1 VQITS
6 RTGGTSGAESA
17 QCAGVPIRPC
27 RDRRSTVTL
36 EWHLGKAFRSLS
48 YLPRKPLSSLHRSI
62 LSPSGAIWKTRGRFT
77 RARRAAARR
86 TTTDEE
92 PHEHDAQTR
101 DGDLVRLRSDGR
113 VERGH
118 PLSLTS
124 AFGGHGGRSDH
135 LTTPVGEAHAH
146 QPSTDCSRVTR
157 STARPRSSGP
167 CLSLG
172 VGGPKHCLDIAL
184 VVCTV

>member
-1 VQITS
+1 V
-6 RTGGTSGAESA
+6 
-17 QCAGVPIRPC
+17 C
-27 RDRRSTVTL
+27 RRSHPSVP
-36 EWHLGKAFRSLS
+36 RSS
-48 YLPRKPLSSLHRSI
+48 KHGHPRVAPRQGLPLALVPPPKTSLVSPSLHPVTFWSY
-62 LSPSGAIWKTRGRFT
+62 PENGRFT

-86 TTTDEE
+86 TRTDEE

-113 VERGH
+113 AERGH

-135 LTTPVGEAHAH
+135 LATPVGEAHAH

-184 VVCTV
+184 VVCTG